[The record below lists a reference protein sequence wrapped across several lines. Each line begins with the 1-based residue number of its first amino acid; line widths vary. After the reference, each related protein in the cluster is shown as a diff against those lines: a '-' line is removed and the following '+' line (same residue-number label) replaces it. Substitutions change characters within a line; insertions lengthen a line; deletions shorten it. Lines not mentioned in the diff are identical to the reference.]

1 MLRLHLYCFRQ
12 QRLERTEL
20 CLPHGSPP
28 AVQHPSGH
36 LQQSHRHAQ
45 RCYCIQQ
52 GQQHLVCQPLAVA
65 APAWPYCSHGC
76 PQRGAENPRGQ
87 GLSDSSAKRKGGK
100 LTWRNFSLTQRE
112 LQSNT
117 TQTAGWHP
125 VKHVGQCESTALTQD
140 VLQPAIAQGCP
151 QLL

>member
-87 GLSDSSAKRKGGK
+87 GLSDSSAKRRKTH
-100 LTWRNFSLTQRE
+100 LTE

-117 TQTAGWHP
+117 TRTAGWHP
-125 VKHVGQCESTALTQD
+125 VKHVGQCESTALTPD